1 MIETRYE
8 HAGATLYAY
17 EAGDGPPVILLHGG
31 LANHLA
37 IWRFAEPLTARH
49 RMIAPDVR
57 ASGKS
62 HFAGELSWDLLAD
75 DVAALMR
82 HLGIERAAI
91 GGISSGAGAAVR
103 VALRHPALVSALIVL
118 TPAFAGA
125 DVGLTPA
132 QRAAMDAMD
141 AAGRRAVA
149 EGVQVL
155 FPLADGLPPELRER
169 ARAMFATYDAAS
181 VASTTRFLASGAQP
195 FATAG
200 ELAAIAAPTLIV
212 PGADPTHPP
221 EVAELYRRIPHATVR
236 AVEYTGFADAI
247 AEFIARA

>member
-1 MIETRYE
+1 MRDIRFESQGTDLF
-8 HAGATLYAY
+8 AF

-37 IWRFAEPLTARH
+37 IWRFAEPLVARF
-49 RMIAPDVR
+49 RVIAPDVR
-57 ASGKS
+57 GSGRS
-62 HFAGELSWDLLAD
+62 HFGGELSWDLLAD
-75 DVAALMR
+75 DVAALAR

-91 GGISSGAGAAVR
+91 GGISSGAGVAVR
-103 VALRHPALVSALIVL
+103 TALRHPEVVSALIVL
-118 TPAFAGA
+118 TPAFAGG
-125 DVGLTPA
+125 DVGYSPA

-181 VASTTRFLASGAQP
+181 VAATTRFLASGPQP
-195 FATAG
+195 FANAG
-200 ELAAIAAPTLIV
+200 ELAAITAPTLII
-212 PGADPTHPP
+212 PGTDPTHPP
-221 EVAELYRRIPHATVR
+221 EVAERYRRIPRATLV
-236 AVEYTGFADAI
+236 ATADYATAI
-247 AEFIARA
+247 ADFIAA